1 MKKGMLLILVVFLG
15 LSMMLAG
22 CGGNSGSEGE
32 SSGGETP
39 AADDGKTYT
48 IRAAIMLDTAHPH
61 YIAAETVMKKMIE
74 EGTDGKVMVEVYP
87 NGQLGSDRQTVESCQ
102 MGTLEMTLPSTATL
116 STFDDTFMI
125 LDVPYVFTSKEGC
138 RNALDGKLGEAMN
151 ASLAEKAGMINLGYG
166 ESGFRN
172 LSNNIRSVKSP
183 SDLNGMK
190 IRVIENPY
198 HIATFKAIGANPTPM
213 AFGELFTGLQQKQVD
228 GQDNGV
234 IITYT
239 NKFYEVQKYYTV
251 MQHMFNA
258 NSYIINK
265 DFFESLPA
273 EYQSVIKDAVKAA
286 VKEQRRLID
295 EKEQEYLESM
305 KAASIEVNELTPEEK
320 QAFIDITQPVRD
332 QYVTEFGDK
341 GKELLELAAEYQ
353 K

>member
-1 MKKGMLLILVVFLG
+1 MKNKVMLLILVGILG
-15 LSMMLAG
+15 LSLVLAG
-22 CGGNSGSEGE
+22 CGGGDTGSNE
-32 SSGGETP
+32 P
-39 AADDGKTYT
+39 AGTDDGKTYT
-48 IRAAIMLDTAHPH
+48 IRAAIMLDTTHPH

-74 EGTDGKVMVEVYP
+74 EGTDGKVKVEVYP
-87 NGQLGSDRQTVESCQ
+87 NGQLGSDRQTVEACQ

-125 LDVPYVFTSKEGC
+125 LDVPYVFTSKDGV

-172 LSNNIRSVKSP
+172 LSNNIRPVKSP
-183 SDLNGMK
+183 VDLKGMK
-190 IRVIENPY
+190 VRVIENPY
-198 HIATFKAIGANPTPM
+198 HIATFKALGANPTPM
-213 AFGELFTGLQQKQVD
+213 AFGELFTGLQQKAVD

-265 DFFESLPA
+265 EFFESLPS
-273 EYQSVIKDAVKAA
+273 EYQTVIKDAVAAA
-286 VKEQRRLID
+286 VNEQRRLID
-295 EKEQEYLESM
+295 EKEQEYLDEM
-305 KAASIEVNELTPEEK
+305 KAASIKVNILTAEEK
-320 QAFIDITQPVRD
+320 KPFIDATQSVRD
-332 QYVTEFGDK
+332 QYVAEFGER
-341 GKELLELAAEYQ
+341 GQELLDLAAEYQ